1 MYESIRIPTIP
12 FLCFLFD
19 SHSSNNEENYI
30 LTNDEFNS
38 TFATSWQDTSGIIV
52 PKVIV
57 GEI

>member
-1 MYESIRIPTIP
+1 MHLRIPTIP

-19 SHSSNNEENYI
+19 SHSSNNEVNYI

-38 TFATSWQDTSGIIV
+38 TFQTSWQDISGIIV

-57 GEI
+57 GEM